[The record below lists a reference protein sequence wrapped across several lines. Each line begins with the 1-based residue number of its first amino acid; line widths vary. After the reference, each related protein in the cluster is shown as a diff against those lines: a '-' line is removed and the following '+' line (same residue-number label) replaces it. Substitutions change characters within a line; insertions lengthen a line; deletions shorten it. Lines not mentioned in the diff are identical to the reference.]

1 MLGLSRTACSRAL
14 ASGEMIVSSFPQRRY
29 KHCSVNT
36 WIWGHWRAWYFPANH
51 WGKGKLLKSFA
62 YSLLF
67 LDITTD
73 MLYAILFTKPKKK
86 KKPRTNKRKP
96 TSGKF
101 RNFGLCGIFR
111 SYQRKGKGHIF
122 VRTLKHLR
130 FILKFCFLLCKSKT
144 SLDFALGTG
153 CYLSITVMVLR
164 F

>member
-14 ASGEMIVSSFPQRRY
+14 ACGEMIVSSFPQCRY

-67 LDITTD
+67 LDMTTD
-73 MLYAILFTKPKKK
+73 MLYAVLFTKPKKK
-86 KKPRTNKRKP
+86 PRTHKRKP

-144 SLDFALGTG
+144 SLAFALGTG